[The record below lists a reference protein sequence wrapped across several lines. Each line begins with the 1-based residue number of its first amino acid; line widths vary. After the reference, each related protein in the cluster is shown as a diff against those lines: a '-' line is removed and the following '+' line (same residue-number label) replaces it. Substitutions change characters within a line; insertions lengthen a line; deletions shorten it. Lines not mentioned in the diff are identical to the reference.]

1 MVLTRIHLDF
11 RVPASNFCLPHPGRE
26 KGTTSIH
33 LCREGG
39 VCFCSP
45 MQGRVGWTF
54 PEREPGLALAPG
66 VLITPHPSLLQRA
79 AKASSGQDYVYWV
92 DHGEAAGTD
101 RPGGAERSRGRW
113 RGDQHRR
120 RDRLCASPLL
130 LPYSLTGRAGRGL
143 VGGLNISGWP
153 SKGKERA
160 QPLCS
165 LLQIPKSWGPGEG
178 EQDLTLLSLSFA
190 CPELACLGPQS
201 LDSPGA
207 AIQIQQKQCF
217 SWKAEL
223 RWDEGR
229 G

>member
-1 MVLTRIHLDF
+1 
-11 RVPASNFCLPHPGRE
+11 
-26 KGTTSIH
+26 
-33 LCREGG
+33 
-39 VCFCSP
+39 

-66 VLITPHPSLLQRA
+66 VLFTPHPSLLQRA

-113 RGDQHRR
+113 RGDEHRR
-120 RDRLCASPLL
+120 RDRLCPPPLL
-130 LPYSLTGRAGRGL
+130 LPSSLTERAGRGL
-143 VGGLNISGWP
+143 VGGLNMASPARGRRGLSHFVPFCKFP
-153 SKGKERA
+153 S
-160 QPLCS
+160 
-165 LLQIPKSWGPGEG
+165 PGVLG
-178 EQDLTLLSLSFA
+178 RGRRSRTYLAFA
-190 CPELACLGPQS
+190 CPGLACLGQQP
-201 LDSPGA
+201 LDSSGGT
-207 AIQIQQKQCF
+207 IQIQQKQCF

>member
-1 MVLTRIHLDF
+1 MVLTRVHLDF

-45 MQGRVGWTF
+45 VQGRVGWTF

-66 VLITPHPSLLQRA
+66 VLVTPHPSLLQRA

-130 LPYSLTGRAGRGL
+130 LPSSLTGRAGRGL

-153 SKGKERA
+153 SRGRRGFSHSVPFCKF
-160 QPLCS
+160 P
-165 LLQIPKSWGPGEG
+165 
-178 EQDLTLLSLSFA
+178 
-190 CPELACLGPQS
+190 
-201 LDSPGA
+201 SPGV
-207 AIQIQQKQCF
+207 
-217 SWKAEL
+217 L
-223 RWDEGR
+223 GR
-229 G
+229 GSRT